1 MWSYNGRHHRK
12 GPIDGVGD
20 TVKNVIF
27 RKVKSGKVVV
37 YTPFKFYETATRFIP
52 ESELLTEPDNMDSE
66 SKIIDK
72 TLQIHKV
79 ERCQMKGVYYLKFC
93 F

>member
-1 MWSYNGRHHRK
+1 MY
-12 GPIDGVGD
+12 
-20 TVKNVIF
+20 F
-27 RKVKSGKVVV
+27 
-37 YTPFKFYETATRFIP
+37 P

-79 ERCQMKGVYYLKFC
+79 EKCQMKGVYY
-93 F
+93 